1 MYVVY
6 SAPYGGQY
14 LPAEVAEKLNVSRYT
29 VNKEV
34 RTSPVLI
41 KYVRANPY
49 GELALARIPA
59 EATDW
64 AVWEYD
70 GAETVFYVLG
80 GKIHTA
86 SREEV

>member
-6 SAPYGGQY
+6 NAPYGGWY

-29 VNKEV
+29 ANKEV

-41 KYVRANPY
+41 DWVREHSD
-49 GELALARIPA
+49 GELALACIPDA
-59 EATDW
+59 ATDW

-70 GAETVFYVLG
+70 GAETVFYVLD
-80 GKIHTA
+80 GKIRTA
-86 SREEV
+86 AHS